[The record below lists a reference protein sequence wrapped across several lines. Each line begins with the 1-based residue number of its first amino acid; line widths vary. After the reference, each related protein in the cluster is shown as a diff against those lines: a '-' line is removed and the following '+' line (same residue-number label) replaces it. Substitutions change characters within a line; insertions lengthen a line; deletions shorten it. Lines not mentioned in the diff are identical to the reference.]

1 MVTLSHHNLKQPVRE
16 HHKTLNLAQHHE
28 MVSKRGTEVKEDR
41 VVTTPELVK
50 ESNVALYRATM
61 NLPHAAKHCGM
72 TEREMKMTFRE
83 FLKYNPPVE
92 PINKQE
98 H

>member
-1 MVTLSHHNLKQPVRE
+1 
-16 HHKTLNLAQHHE
+16 
-28 MVSKRGTEVKEDR
+28 
-41 VVTTPELVK
+41 
-50 ESNVALYRATM
+50 M

>member
-1 MVTLSHHNLKQPVRE
+1 VATSSKHNPREPVRVV
-16 HHKTLNLAQHHE
+16 HKTLNLAQHHE
-28 MVSKRGTEVKEDR
+28 MVSKRGTEVKEDK
-41 VVTTPELVK
+41 VVTTPELVE
-50 ESNVALYRATM
+50 ESNRSLFSATM
-61 NLPHAAKHCGM
+61 NLPNAAKHCGM

-83 FLKYNPPVE
+83 YMKYNPLVE